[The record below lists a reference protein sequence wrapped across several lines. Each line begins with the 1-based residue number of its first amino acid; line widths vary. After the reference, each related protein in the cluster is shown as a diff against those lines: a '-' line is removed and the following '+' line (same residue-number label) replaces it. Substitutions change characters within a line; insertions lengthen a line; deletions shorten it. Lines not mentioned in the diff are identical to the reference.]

1 MTALLEHSHAA
12 KVSGTIVNEFFE
24 AEVRIIRKV

>member
-24 AEVRIIRKV
+24 A